1 MKYIKK
7 QILHERK
14 IKDRQLII
22 NADGS
27 IELNPL
33 SGNVT
38 VNGNLRVTGS
48 SSGPTNSL
56 TYYVSLQGSDNN
68 DGLAAGPDRAKRTV
82 KAAVEAAPPGAT
94 IQIAP
99 GDYFENNPITLK
111 ERQTVRG
118 TSLRNTQIYPLNNTL
133 DMFLVDNACYIFQIT
148 FRGLRDPGWCVRIKP
163 GTLCTVSPYVQNC
176 TNMNGPW
183 LNDGTEFIPFETVQ
197 IQGIQPGA
205 LPIINN
211 ENVPF
216 AKRVNETGGGN
227 GMLVDGNEYDP
238 RSLVFSMVA
247 DSFTQIAQGGIGF
260 HITNFGYT
268 QIVSCFSVFT
278 RIGFLATKGGYLSIS
293 NSVSDFGTFAII
305 ADGVFDVP
313 YTTARPAE
321 DYFSTIGSVSIT
333 NPGFGYTSAPVVEI
347 DPPGDSSGVQALA
360 TASIDSSTGQITS
373 VRIDN
378 PGSGYD
384 FIPQVQFI
392 GGGFSQPASAIANLI
407 TNRIVE
413 VNSLRDKV
421 QVGSIITFNG
431 DNTKYYIT
439 NSEIL
444 REPFVYDET
453 ICRRDV
459 RRIVDAVVGDMVM
472 GTNYQA
478 LAAGRSYLR
487 STAGLVLQQQLT
499 PTIFGIE
506 AARDEML
513 DRITGNDAV
522 DNEARNRITESF
534 AIITNILEQGD
545 STAAPDIIYND
556 LATIDQGVID
566 AKDNIV
572 ANRDFIIEE
581 ITKYIA
587 QQFTNLSYNQ
597 PQLEQDVRDIM
608 TGVAFDVALG
618 TNYNSVFEGKK
629 YEVNDRFKPL
639 TVDAFEF
646 VRNNIAQFSSVAGDA
661 TALQRSNAGFN
672 EVIDIIND
680 ETPSNLT
687 FPDPVGASQNRINSK
702 NQLILNRTFIQAEI
716 IAWINNEISTALPN
730 AAFDNFQY
738 SEEKYEDEI
747 GLIVDALTYD
757 IIYGGN
763 TANKKVAA
771 LLIESSLSANETLVK
786 IESYRRL
793 QGIVSQL
800 VQGGQVISSPGN
812 NETQDTSAGNAGPIE
827 ADTLS
832 SLIEIIIGVTQ
843 AGNTDNIVEDD
854 FPSINWTTPALQN
867 ATNSILAQRDN
878 QAIAVTNYILQEY
891 PEFTYDRVKYRQ
903 DVGLIIDAVARDVRL
918 NTNHNSIVAGLVY
931 RRQSTNVQLPTTIL
945 SLREAQRLCE
955 LAVASSNVT
964 RTRVTARFEE
974 LLHIIEFGELPQ
986 GVVQFFNVP
995 PIAGVSLINASQQL
1009 QDNRTFLI
1017 EETIAWVNNEINIAS
1032 GNVWDGLVYDQALFA
1047 RSVEFIVNAV
1057 IHDLLYGGNRSIL
1070 IATRTYYDTGI
1081 SQFLGNQEEPTAL
1094 AIEHLRDV
1102 ASQVIRGETVI
1113 KAPGNTEPQINTSGP
1128 GTVTESNLSES
1139 LFDISINGIRGG
1151 LITTPP
1157 QVNPTF
1163 TWVTIDIQEAVANL
1177 LLEDFNIRDGV
1188 IDFITNNII
1197 GFAYNVEKCGR
1208 DTGYIVDAAVY
1219 DMMYDG
1225 NKQTRRAGEAY
1236 YNNVV
1241 IRGQEAV
1248 TEFSYKRLA
1257 EVLDLIA
1264 QDIAVTP
1271 SEDVI
1276 QTQTISGT
1284 PGSSAAGETISDRVL
1299 TIADVVRFGIS
1310 VLPAEVDHDYDNL
1323 GDVDLNV
1330 RRNVILDDLQAIE
1343 DESIRLLNLE
1353 FGGEARISIFPG
1365 LISVLEGTLA
1375 TLVNVSTVSTAGHA
1389 FEYVGAGITYN
1400 ALPFFG
1406 GSPIPENEVV
1416 ESNDGKVFAGG
1427 TVDQIGNFRVGNF
1440 FNVNALDGSITL
1452 NAEQI
1457 NLQGLSSIGPFRR
1470 DGIPVGVELR
1480 EVSDSTDLVASIGV
1494 PDTNTAP
1501 TQNAV
1506 VQYVENRYFNKN
1518 TGSTVLGPSI
1528 FQDDV
1533 QINGDLE
1540 TTQSTFNL
1548 INDNVNTIN
1557 FGGGASVITIGD
1569 EIGTT
1574 TIRNSVVV
1582 DGDLNISGGNSSSIA
1597 GNLSVTVNE
1606 NAAEAFTIKKDA
1618 ADSSVIDYI
1627 TIGTINTSESVV
1639 FGEEPQIAILNQ
1651 TESVSKNTGALTVD
1665 GGVGIAKNLN
1675 VGGNI
1680 LMEGD
1685 TFSTVN
1691 NALFLFNNSAGV
1703 INAFGDA
1710 TEIEIG
1716 SSGIVP
1722 GNFIV
1727 NNDKIIFTS
1736 EYTLQLPT
1744 GGTGTRGAPNI
1755 PGQIRFNTD
1764 LIQFEGYDG
1773 LAWGSLGGVKDI
1785 DGDTL
1790 ILAELTPGSNDDTLF
1805 FITAGLQRM
1814 TLSTSA
1820 LDIANTITS
1829 VTINGTTAST
1839 NTTSGQ
1845 LVVAGGVGIGGNLNI
1860 GGSIGL
1866 TGNSTITGNLT
1877 VDGNTVLGND
1887 RSVDNVTLSGT
1898 TLINI
1903 PDNVAVAFDVV
1914 EGTNSYIRA
1923 TTTDSAEFVTF
1934 GTIPQ
1939 IRINNTTES
1948 TSNTTGALV
1957 VAGGVAV
1964 AKNLNVDGDFD
1975 VNGNATI
1982 GTDVD
1987 NNTVTVI
1994 GDYLHTIP
2002 DNRAVAY
2009 EIKEGTNAYFILE
2022 TSNNNEKAV
2031 FGTTPIVEIQNTT
2044 ESTSHTNGALVV
2056 TGGVGVAKNLNVN
2069 GDFDVNGSATI
2080 GTDVSVDTVTV
2091 IGDYFHTIPDNRA
2104 VAYEIKEG
2112 TNVYFS
2118 LETLDSSEKAVFG
2131 TTPIVEIQNTT
2142 ESTSHTDGS
2151 LIIAGGVG
2159 VAKNLNVDGNFDVNG
2174 NATIGTD
2181 ASVDTI
2187 TLVGDY
2193 FHTIPDNRAVAYE
2206 IKESTN
2212 VYFSLETLDSSEF
2225 VRFGTLP
2232 QVRIDNNTNSTS
2244 HTTGALVV
2252 TGGAGIGGN
2261 LNVNGD
2267 FDVNGSATIGT
2278 DVDNNTVTVI
2288 GDYFHTIPDNR
2299 AVAYEI
2305 KEGTNVYFSLETLNS
2320 SEKAV
2325 FGTTPIVEIQNT
2337 TDSTSHTNGAL
2348 IVAGGVGVAKNL
2360 NVNGDFDVNG
2370 SATIG
2375 TDVSVDTITLVGDY
2389 LHTIPDNRAVAYEI
2403 KEGTNVYFS
2412 LETLND
2418 NEKVTFGTTPIVEIQ
2433 NTTESTSHTNGAL
2446 IVAGGVGV
2454 AKNLNVDGDFDVNG
2468 SATIGTDVSVDTVTV
2483 IGDYF
2488 HTIPDNRA
2496 VAYEIKEGTN
2506 VYFSLETLNSSEFVK
2521 FGTTPIVEIQ
2531 NTTESTSH
2539 TNGALIVAGG
2549 VGVAKNLNVSG
2560 NLTVDGNTVF
2570 GNDRSVDNV
2579 TLSGTTLINIPDNV
2593 AVAFDVVEGTNSYI
2607 RATTTDSAEFV
2618 TFGTIPQIRIN
2629 NTTES
2634 TSNTTGALVVAGG
2647 VAVAKNLNV
2656 DGNLIVKESVT
2667 LGDDVSVDTIT
2678 LVGDYFHTIPDNK
2691 AVAYEIKEG
2700 TSVYFKLETS
2710 NDDEKVIFGTT
2721 PIVEIQNT
2729 TDSTDE
2735 TNGALVVSGG
2745 VGIALNLNV
2754 GVDFTVGRDAIIEGD
2769 LEVRGGDLTTDQT
2782 AFNLLNSTATTVNA
2796 FGAATAINIGAATGT
2811 LTVNNEITVFDSVK
2825 AIKLPVGDDADR
2837 PTPATGYI
2845 RFNTDL
2851 VQFEGYDGIAWN
2863 TLGGVRDVDGDTFII
2878 AETAPGEDE
2887 DTLFFHTGGTL
2898 RMTLDTTDLDITSS
2912 INVAVKSTTSST
2924 SSSTGALIVSGG
2936 VGIAE
2941 NLYVGGR
2948 IGGNLVINE
2957 LSSETLTIN
2966 GDTVLIP
2973 NTVTL
2978 RTASDN
2984 TTQSSVLYPATFEH
2998 RTSGTPAAG
3007 VGTGIQFR
3015 TQTGSATFKT
3025 GGAIDVV
3032 ALDVT
3037 GNQEDFDMVFRTM
3050 VGGASAS
3057 EKLRLSET
3065 MATFNADVRLLGDT
3079 VSSSLTTF
3087 NLINDTV
3094 TTLNFAGA
3102 ATAISIGAATGTT
3115 TVNHNLTVDQ
3125 TVTADELVLTNDLEV
3140 QYGGTGVST
3149 FTVNGIVYGDAADPV
3164 KVTDAAGTS
3173 DINTSF
3179 QILTVTSE
3187 VDATPVWTDT
3197 IDGGEY

>member
-14 IKDRQLII
+14 IQDRQLVI

-33 SGNVT
+33 NGNVT

-56 TYYVSLQGSDNN
+56 TYYVSLEGDDRN
-68 DGLAAGPDRAKRTV
+68 DGLGAGPDRAKRTV

-133 DMFLVDNACYIFQIT
+133 DIFFVDNACYLFQLT

-163 GTLCTVSPYVQNC
+163 GALVTVSPYVQNC

-197 IQGIQPGA
+197 IEGIQPGA
-205 LPIINN
+205 RPIINN

-216 AKRVNETGGGN
+216 GKRVNETGGGN
-227 GMLVDGNEYDP
+227 GMLVDGNEYDQ

-247 DSFTQIAQGGIGF
+247 DAFTQIAQGGIGF

-305 ADGVFDVP
+305 ADGVFDIP
-313 YTTARPAE
+313 YTTARPVE
-321 DYFSTIGSVSIT
+321 DYFSTVGSITVT
-333 NPGFGYTSAPVVEI
+333 NPGFGYTSPPVVEI
-347 DPPGDSSGVQALA
+347 DPPGDSSGVQAQA
-360 TASIDSSTGQITS
+360 TASIDPVSGQVTS

-392 GGGFSQPASAIANLI
+392 GGGFSQPASAVANLI
-407 TNRIVE
+407 TNRSIE
-413 VNSLRDKV
+413 VNSLRDRA
-421 QVGSIITFNG
+421 QVGSIITFEG

-439 NSEIL
+439 EAESL
-444 REPFVYDET
+444 REPFIYDET

-513 DRITGNDAV
+513 DRITGNDPV
-522 DNEARNRITESF
+522 DIEARNRITESF

-581 ITKYIA
+581 ITKYIQ
-587 QQFTNLSYNQ
+587 QQFTDLSYNQ
-597 PQLEQDVRDIM
+597 EKCERDVRLVM
-608 TGVAFDVALG
+608 TAVAFDVSLG
-618 TNYNSVFEGKK
+618 TNYNSVTSGLA
-629 YEVNDRFKPL
+629 YQRANAI
-639 TVDAFEF
+639 TVQQKQKIQTIDAFTF
-646 VRNNIAQFSSVAGDA
+646 VKNNVAQFGSVAGDA
-661 TALQRSNAGFN
+661 TALQRSNAGFD
-672 EVIDIIND
+672 EIIDIIND
-680 ETPSNLT
+680 ETPSSLT
-687 FPDPVGASQNRINSK
+687 FPNPIGASQNRINAK

-716 IAWINNEISTALPN
+716 IAWIQNEIAN
-730 AAFDNFQY
+730 AELGSIWFNFTY
-738 SEEKYEDEI
+738 NEAACERDI

-763 TANKKVAA
+763 TATRTAA
-771 LLIESSLSANETLVK
+771 EAYFVGALSQLGSAAEAPATVLA
-786 IESYRRL
+786 YRHL
-793 QGIVSQL
+793 QGVVTQL
-800 VQGGQVISSPGN
+800 VQGGQIIPTPGN
-812 NETQDTSAGNAGPIE
+812 NEIQDTSAGNAGPTE

-832 SLIEIIIGVTQ
+832 NLIEIVIGVIQ
-843 AGNTDNIVEDD
+843 AGNTNNIVEAV
-854 FPSINWTTPALQN
+854 FPSISWTTTALQN
-867 ATNSILAQRDN
+867 ATNTILAQRDN
-878 QAIAVTNYILQEY
+878 QAIAVTNYILQTY
-891 PEFTYDRVKYRQ
+891 PEFTYDRTKCRR

-918 NTNHNSIVAGLVY
+918 NTNHNSIVAGLAY
-931 RRQSTNVQLPTTIL
+931 RRQSANVVDARQLPATIL
-945 SLREAQRLCE
+945 ALREAQRLSE
-955 LAVASSNVT
+955 LAVIGNTVT
-964 RTRVTARFEE
+964 RTRVTARYEE

-995 PIAGVSLINASQQL
+995 PIAGADLINAQRQL
-1009 QDNRTFLI
+1009 QENRAFLTA
-1017 EETIAWVNNEINIAS
+1017 ETIAYINNEVNTALPGSI
-1032 GNVWDGLVYDQALFA
+1032 WDGFVYDQTLCA
-1047 RSVEFIVNAV
+1047 RDVGFIVDAV
-1057 IHDLLYGGNRSIL
+1057 THDLLYGGNRSIL
-1070 IATRTYYDTGI
+1070 IATRAYFDANI
-1081 SQFLGNQEEPTAL
+1081 AQLPVDQVEPTAQ

-1102 ASQVIRGETVI
+1102 ASQVIRAEIVI
-1113 KAPGNTEPQINTSGP
+1113 KSPGNTEDQVTTTGP

-1139 LFDISINGIRGG
+1139 LFNILINGIRGG
-1151 LITTPP
+1151 LITTPA
-1157 QVNPTF
+1157 QVNPNF
-1163 TWVTIDIQEAVANL
+1163 TWVTAAIQEAVANL

-1188 IDFITNNII
+1188 IDFITNKII
-1197 GFAYNVEKCGR
+1197 GFSYNIEKCER

-1219 DMMYDG
+1219 DMMYGG

-1271 SEDVI
+1271 SEGVV

-1299 TIADVVRFGIS
+1299 TIADVVRFGIA
-1310 VLPAEVDHDYDNL
+1310 VLPTEVDHDYDNL

-1353 FGGEARISIFPG
+1353 FGGEARLTIFPG
-1365 LISVLEGTLA
+1365 LVSVLEGTLA
-1375 TLVNVSTVSTAGHA
+1375 TLVNVSTVSTSGHA

-1406 GSPIPENEVV
+1406 GSPIAENEVV

-1480 EVSDSTDLVASIGV
+1480 EVSDSTDLISSIGV
-1494 PDTNTAP
+1494 SDTNTAP

-1533 QINGDLE
+1533 QFNGDLE
-1540 TTQSTFNL
+1540 TTLSTFNL
-1548 INDNVNTIN
+1548 INDNANTVN
-1557 FGGGASVITIGD
+1557 FASGASVINIGD

-1574 TIRNSVVV
+1574 TIRNSLLVG
-1582 DGDLNISGGNSSSIA
+1582 GDLDISGGNSSSIA
-1597 GNLSVTVNE
+1597 GNLFITVNE
-1606 NAAEAFTIKKDA
+1606 NVVEAFTIKKDA
-1618 ADSSVIDYI
+1618 ADSSVVDYI

-1651 TESVSKNTGALTVD
+1651 TESINKNSGALTVD

-1675 VGGNI
+1675 IGGNV

-1685 TFSTVN
+1685 TFSTSN
-1691 NALFLFNNSAGV
+1691 NTLFLFNNSAGT
-1703 INAFGDA
+1703 ISAFGDA

-1716 SSGIVP
+1716 SSGILP

-1727 NNDKIIFTS
+1727 NNDRIIFTS
-1736 EYTLQLPT
+1736 EYTLQIPA

-1839 NTTSGQ
+1839 TTTNGQ

-1860 GGSIGL
+1860 GGSLGL
-1866 TGNSTITGNLT
+1866 TGSSTITGNLT
-1877 VDGNTVLGND
+1877 VNGNTVLGND
-1887 RSVDNVTLSGT
+1887 RSADNVTLSGT

-1903 PDNVAVAFDVV
+1903 PDNVATAFDVI

-1934 GTIPQ
+1934 GTVPQ

-1948 TSNTTGALV
+1948 TSNTTGSLV
-1957 VAGGVAV
+1957 
-1964 AKNLNVDGDFD
+1964 
-1975 VNGNATI
+1975 
-1982 GTDVD
+1982 
-1987 NNTVTVI
+1987 
-1994 GDYLHTIP
+1994 
-2002 DNRAVAY
+2002 
-2009 EIKEGTNAYFILE
+2009 
-2022 TSNNNEKAV
+2022 
-2031 FGTTPIVEIQNTT
+2031 
-2044 ESTSHTNGALVV
+2044 
-2056 TGGVGVAKNLNVN
+2056 
-2069 GDFDVNGSATI
+2069 
-2080 GTDVSVDTVTV
+2080 
-2091 IGDYFHTIPDNRA
+2091 
-2104 VAYEIKEG
+2104 
-2112 TNVYFS
+2112 
-2118 LETLDSSEKAVFG
+2118 
-2131 TTPIVEIQNTT
+2131 
-2142 ESTSHTDGS
+2142 
-2151 LIIAGGVG
+2151 
-2159 VAKNLNVDGNFDVNG
+2159 
-2174 NATIGTD
+2174 
-2181 ASVDTI
+2181 
-2187 TLVGDY
+2187 
-2193 FHTIPDNRAVAYE
+2193 
-2206 IKESTN
+2206 
-2212 VYFSLETLDSSEF
+2212 
-2225 VRFGTLP
+2225 
-2232 QVRIDNNTNSTS
+2232 
-2244 HTTGALVV
+2244 
-2252 TGGAGIGGN
+2252 
-2261 LNVNGD
+2261 
-2267 FDVNGSATIGT
+2267 
-2278 DVDNNTVTVI
+2278 
-2288 GDYFHTIPDNR
+2288 
-2299 AVAYEI
+2299 
-2305 KEGTNVYFSLETLNS
+2305 
-2320 SEKAV
+2320 
-2325 FGTTPIVEIQNT
+2325 
-2337 TDSTSHTNGAL
+2337 
-2348 IVAGGVGVAKNL
+2348 VAGGVGVAKNL
-2360 NVNGDFDVNG
+2360 NVNGNLVVRE
-2370 SATIG
+2370 SATI
-2375 TDVSVDTITLVGDY
+2375 
-2389 LHTIPDNRAVAYEI
+2389 
-2403 KEGTNVYFS
+2403 
-2412 LETLND
+2412 
-2418 NEKVTFGTTPIVEIQ
+2418 
-2433 NTTESTSHTNGAL
+2433 
-2446 IVAGGVGV
+2446 
-2454 AKNLNVDGDFDVNG
+2454 
-2468 SATIGTDVSVDTVTV
+2468 
-2483 IGDYF
+2483 
-2488 HTIPDNRA
+2488 
-2496 VAYEIKEGTN
+2496 
-2506 VYFSLETLNSSEFVK
+2506 
-2521 FGTTPIVEIQ
+2521 
-2531 NTTESTSH
+2531 
-2539 TNGALIVAGG
+2539 
-2549 VGVAKNLNVSG
+2549 
-2560 NLTVDGNTVF
+2560 
-2570 GNDRSVDNV
+2570 
-2579 TLSGTTLINIPDNV
+2579 
-2593 AVAFDVVEGTNSYI
+2593 
-2607 RATTTDSAEFV
+2607 
-2618 TFGTIPQIRIN
+2618 
-2629 NTTES
+2629 
-2634 TSNTTGALVVAGG
+2634 
-2647 VAVAKNLNV
+2647 
-2656 DGNLIVKESVT
+2656 
-2667 LGDDVSVDTIT
+2667 GDDVSVDTIT
-2678 LVGDYFHTIPDNK
+2678 LVGDYFHTIPDDRP
-2691 AVAYEIKEG
+2691 VAYEIKEG
-2700 TSVYFKLETS
+2700 TSVYFRLETS
-2710 NDDEKVIFGTT
+2710 NNDEKAIFGTT
-2721 PIVEIQNT
+2721 PVVEIQNT

-2735 TNGALVVSGG
+2735 TDGALVVAGG
-2745 VGIALNLNV
+2745 AGIALNLNV
-2754 GVDFTVGRDAIIEGD
+2754 GVDFTVGRDAVIEGD

-2782 AFNLLNSTATTVNA
+2782 TFNLLNSTATTVNA
-2796 FGAATAINIGAATGT
+2796 FGDATTINIGATTGT

-2837 PTPATGYI
+2837 PTAEAGYV

-2898 RMTLDTTDLDITSS
+2898 RMTLDTTDLDIKSS
-2912 INVAVKSTTSST
+2912 IDVAVKSTTAST
-2924 SSSTGALIVSGG
+2924 SSTTGALVVSGG
-2936 VGIAE
+2936 VGIGE

-2957 LSSETLTIN
+2957 LSSQTLTIN

-2984 TTQSSVLYPATFEH
+2984 TTQSSVLYPVTFEH

-3015 TQTGSATFKT
+3015 TQTGSATFKN

-3065 MATFNADVRLLGDT
+3065 LATFNADVRLHGDT
-3079 VSSSLTTF
+3079 ISTSQTTF
-3087 NLINDTV
+3087 DLLDDTV
-3094 TTLNFAGA
+3094 TTLNFVGA

-3125 TVTADELVLTNDLEV
+3125 TVTADELVLTNALEV
-3140 QYGGTGVST
+3140 QYGGTGVTT
-3149 FTVNGIVYGDAADPV
+3149 FTVNGILYGDAADPV

-3173 DINTSF
+3173 DINNSF

-3187 VDATPVWTDT
+3187 VDSTPVWTNT